1 MSNRFT
7 TYCTLLLMLLGSLRA
22 FAQVDLTLGDLPAG
36 ETVTVVFEV
45 TVDRLQTQTA
55 ITNQATVSSENLMDV
70 LSDDPDTGALLD
82 ATITAIDAFADVGVD
97 VIPAENPVDASSLVL
112 LDLLVSNAGPH
123 DTTGV
128 VVTNQLPIGVTF
140 DAANSSSNI
149 VELGGG
155 LLEIVLGDLAAD
167 AMTNLTIQV
176 SIDDCCQAG
185 FLTNRAGVVH
195 LVTDTNAVNDTHT
208 LAVAVLPDTVPPVI
222 TACLTNLFFGCN
234 PGEGTI
240 PEPSPSEIMATDTC
254 GPVTTLF
261 VGEVLSTNG
270 CLVTLTRTYAAV
282 DRCNNSNTCEQ
293 LLTWI
298 EDFDA
303 PTFAQCAPD
312 EDLGCNPS
320 IIPPAD
326 TNAVAATDACGGVA
340 ISLFSEETVTNGC
353 DVVLTRVYM
362 AFDDCGNS
370 STCTQVVNWVED
382 LEPPTMNG
390 CPPGMDLGCN
400 PQEIPAP
407 DPSSLGAFDSCGA
420 VAITNIDVLETNGCK
435 VALTRTYVVTDM
447 CGNSNTCSHVLSWSE
462 DTEAPQFT
470 SCAPDMDLGCN
481 PTNIPSAD
489 LMAVIATD
497 NCGISDVVLDDETIV
512 TNGFAVMLT
521 RTYLATD
528 GCGNSNTC
536 LQTITWRQDFDAPE
550 IIEFVQDLD
559 LGCNPTNIPP
569 ADTNAVVAIDVYGVA
584 TVLVLDE
591 VTTTNGCEVT
601 MLRTYQVL
609 DACGN
614 SSNRVQTIS
623 WVEDLLP
630 PVIAACP
637 EPIDLGCNPAI
648 PAIPAMDTNLV
659 SATDDCGDVSVSL
672 FSEATATNGCDV
684 TFTRTY
690 LVTDACGNTNSC
702 DEIFTYREDLEA
714 PVITRCAPDMDLGC
728 NPTNIPPADPLSVVA
743 TDNCGVSDISL
754 AGEVLSTNGCQMSLS
769 RTYLVLDGCGNSNV
783 CVQTLTWIED
793 LEAPSVT
800 SCPADVDLGCNPIVI
815 PPGEPS
821 EVIASDTC
829 SAVTVVV
836 DAETLSTNGCQV
848 SLSRSYL
855 ITDDCGN
862 ATNCVQV
869 LTWTEDLDAPVIE
882 FCPQGGDLGC
892 NATLVP
898 PADLQSVVAFDAC
911 GSVAVSVA
919 REATVTNGCLVTF
932 TRTYLVTDDCGNT
945 NACDQVFF
953 WTGDTEPPMI
963 VSCAPDMSFGCNPS
977 EIPPADTN
985 LIAAT
990 DNCGVASIFVSGESL
1005 STNGCMVTLSRTFV
1019 VFDTCGNS
1027 NSCVQALSW
1036 TEDLDPPA
1044 LTECPADE
1052 NLGCN
1057 PTLPTP
1063 DVSLVSAED
1072 DCGSVVVV
1080 HESDLSVTNGCTVT
1094 LTRTYR
1100 AFDPCSNSVAC
1111 VQVLTYT
1118 NDLANP
1124 VFASAP
1130 DFVTVAADENCIG
1143 IIPDVLSSVVA
1154 SDDCGTVMLSQSP
1167 AAGSPVQGLEVPD
1180 IVVTATDVCGN
1191 ASITNIA
1198 VVVDCLAG
1206 LSLVKQVYVGHDA
1219 GASCS
1224 GQSLIIGTNNTPIT
1238 FCFTLENTG
1247 TVHLANL
1254 VLEDALLPGFVPITI
1269 DTLAVGASTSVYY
1282 ETVIAGS
1289 VTNLAMATGVPAYV
1303 ADPLNLNGAR
1313 ARPSNIL
1320 PGPNVVA
1327 MGAAVVLARG
1337 QISDTVWLDVNRD
1350 GIPNENLDGMGLAGV
1365 TVNLYTLNLRGVR
1378 TFVTNTMTQAVP
1390 GNGGFYLFTNLVAA
1404 TYLVEIDGNTL
1415 PPIFRFPT
1423 RPASQVFVMAA
1434 GQVVANAD
1442 FGFISTPTA
1451 ITLASFDAQAI
1462 PAGIQVDWATGSE
1475 RNNLGFNI
1483 YRSQTI
1489 NGLRTRM
1496 NSDLISGQ
1504 GTGVGARYGLL
1515 DAVTETGTYFYWL
1528 EDVDYDEQSKLHGP
1542 VTATI
1547 AATPQVLDA
1556 GRVGIHRAPAG
1567 IVKIDGQAV
1576 PVILTDDGVLFYLAD
1591 ATAEVTLSEGAPD
1604 VMSLVDASPDGG
1616 EALQLII
1623 AENGLARFTTETGFT
1638 VYLVIGFE
1646 AAPIVLDVSD
1656 PLAPIQVNGAVLER
1670 AEETGVYLSYPAA
1683 AELNAE
1689 VVK

>member
-800 SCPADVDLGCNPIVI
+800 SCPADVDLGCNP
-815 PPGEPS
+815 
-821 EVIASDTC
+821 
-829 SAVTVVV
+829 
-836 DAETLSTNGCQV
+836 
-848 SLSRSYL
+848 
-855 ITDDCGN
+855 
-862 ATNCVQV
+862 
-869 LTWTEDLDAPVIE
+869 
-882 FCPQGGDLGC
+882 
-892 NATLVP
+892 
-898 PADLQSVVAFDAC
+898 
-911 GSVAVSVA
+911 
-919 REATVTNGCLVTF
+919 
-932 TRTYLVTDDCGNT
+932 
-945 NACDQVFF
+945 
-953 WTGDTEPPMI
+953 
-963 VSCAPDMSFGCNPS
+963 
-977 EIPPADTN
+977 
-985 LIAAT
+985 
-990 DNCGVASIFVSGESL
+990 
-1005 STNGCMVTLSRTFV
+1005 
-1019 VFDTCGNS
+1019 
-1027 NSCVQALSW
+1027 
-1036 TEDLDPPA
+1036 
-1044 LTECPADE
+1044 
-1052 NLGCN
+1052 
-1057 PTLPTP
+1057 TLPTP